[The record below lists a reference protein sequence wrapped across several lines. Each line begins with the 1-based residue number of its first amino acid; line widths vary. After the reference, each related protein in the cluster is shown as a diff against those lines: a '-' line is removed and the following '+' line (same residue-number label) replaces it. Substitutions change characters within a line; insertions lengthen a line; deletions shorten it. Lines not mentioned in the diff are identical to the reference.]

1 MTMTKHYYFKLK
13 NGVEYAIKETIVEIN
28 TSIMRM
34 YRELTAEQRE
44 FYFANPNASVQEV
57 VNCQLIPPYV
67 PPTPDVQEYAAQR
80 ARELKEACY
89 AAVGI
94 TSLEYAMAIDKVE
107 NITAD
112 SFYSL
117 TEAKR
122 VVSDFRTQSKKA
134 MTVFATYKPRIEVAA
149 SIGTIDELYNEA
161 ISKL

>member
-1 MTMTKHYYFKLK
+1 MARSKHYYFKLR
-13 NGVEYAIKETIVEIN
+13 NGVEYAIKETLIEIN
-28 TSIMRM
+28 TAIMRM
-34 YRELTAEQRE
+34 YRELTDEQRE
-44 FYFANPNASVQEV
+44 FYLAHPTASVQEV
-57 VNCQLIPPYV
+57 VNCKITPPYV

-80 ARELKEACY
+80 VQELKEACY
-89 AAVGI
+89 TAVNI

-134 MTVFATYKPRIEVAA
+134 MTVFVTYKPRIEAA
-149 SIGTIDELYNEA
+149 SSVKAVDEIYNQAIEA
-161 ISKL
+161 L